1 MFKETM
7 KKYGQIFILI
17 TLLIII
23 YFAIIN
29 IVPLKDFILRLLGIL
44 SPFLLGLLFALLL
57 YVPNKKLESF
67 LQKRKIKPR
76 LSRVLALVIVY
87 FITFIII
94 TIIIKFIFPVIYNNM
109 KDLFSNIPTLYNN
122 AMNYLKNIPEDSFFH
137 GIDFSF
143 IYDNIT
149 IDNLQN
155 YLNIDTLLLSIR
167 SVFSVASA
175 VFSVIIGIILSVY
188 ILFERNNILSF
199 IQRFLKAVFNKKTED
214 TFSKY
219 LEKSSTIFSGFING
233 QLLDALV
240 IGTLCSIALAILQV
254 KYALTLGT
262 LIGIAN
268 LIPYFGAIFAVGAT
282 IIITLFTGGFWKA
295 FWVFIVIIVL
305 QQIDANII
313 NPKILSQRVKIS
325 PLLVILAVTIG
336 GGLFGV
342 IGMFLGVPVMAL
354 IKVLVMDYIQYR
366 ERKKI
371 YIDHSKDEE

>member
-1 MFKETM
+1 MLKDAI

-29 IVPLKDFILRLLGIL
+29 IVQVKDFLLNLLDIL

-57 YVPNKKLESF
+57 YVPSKKLETF
-67 LQKRKIKPR
+67 LQKRKIKPK
-76 LSRVLALVIVY
+76 LSRVLALFIVY
-87 FITFIII
+87 LITFAII

-143 IYDNIT
+143 IYDNVT

-155 YLNIDTLLLSIR
+155 YLNIDTVLISIK
-167 SVFSVASA
+167 SVFSVATA
-175 VFSVIIGIILSVY
+175 VFSVIVGIILSVY
-188 ILFERNNILSF
+188 ILFDRNNILGF

-219 LEKSSTIFSGFING
+219 LEKGSTIFSGFING
-233 QLLDALV
+233 QLLDAFV
-240 IGTLCSIALAILQV
+240 IGTLCSIALVILNV
-254 KYALTLGT
+254 KYAITFGA

-268 LIPYFGAIFAVGAT
+268 LIPYFGAIFAVGVT
-282 IIITLFTGGFWKA
+282 IIITIFTGGFWKA
-295 FWVFIVIIVL
+295 FLVFVVIIIL

-313 NPKILSQRVKIS
+313 NPRILSQNLKIS

-354 IKVLVMDYIQYR
+354 IKAMVMDYIEYK
-366 ERKKI
+366 EKK
-371 YIDHSKDEE
+371 K